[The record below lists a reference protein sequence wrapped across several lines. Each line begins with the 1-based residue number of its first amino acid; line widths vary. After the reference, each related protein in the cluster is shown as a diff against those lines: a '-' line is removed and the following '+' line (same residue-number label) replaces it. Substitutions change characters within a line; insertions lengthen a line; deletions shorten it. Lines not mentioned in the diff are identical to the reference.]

1 MKEYKRISFC
11 LVRGG
16 ICVIVK
22 EIFNVGDFIM
32 PQPFLSVLILTKNN
46 QRSINYALMSVQPY
60 ADEIIVLDSGSQD
73 KTLEIANRYTD
84 KIYFREFEGH
94 FGQQKNYGL
103 SKCTGKWIF
112 ILDSDEFIGENFATT
127 LKYLHSGFKCITMPR
142 YHICSISQWSHFVTK
157 AHYYDWQKRLIKND
171 SNIFYGNNKV
181 HENLQNYSPRLHC
194 AAGHIFHLDF
204 LLHDYTARAKKSAFY
219 DHLAGGGYPQLY
231 LPENYPYYTMPMQEL
246 PEPDILQALR
256 RDKSFREYEL
266 RENYFITLWEC
277 CKWKVRQAATS
288 LRVALKF

>member
-1 MKEYKRISFC
+1 MKEYKRISSC

-127 LKYLHSGFKCITMPR
+127 LKIPS
-142 YHICSISQWSHFVTK
+142 
-157 AHYYDWQKRLIKND
+157 
-171 SNIFYGNNKV
+171 
-181 HENLQNYSPRLHC
+181 
-194 AAGHIFHLDF
+194 
-204 LLHDYTARAKKSAFY
+204 
-219 DHLAGGGYPQLY
+219 
-231 LPENYPYYTMPMQEL
+231 
-246 PEPDILQALR
+246 
-256 RDKSFREYEL
+256 
-266 RENYFITLWEC
+266 
-277 CKWKVRQAATS
+277 
-288 LRVALKF
+288 

>member
-1 MKEYKRISFC
+1 MKEYKRISSC

-73 KTLEIANRYTD
+73 KTLVIANRYTD

-204 LLHDYTARAKKSAFY
+204 LLHDYTARSKKSAFY
-219 DHLAGGGYPQLY
+219 DHLAGGAIPNYIYQKIIHTIQCLCRNCQSLIFCKLCAGTNRLENLNLEKTIL
-231 LPENYPYYTMPMQEL
+231 LPYGNAANGRFDKPL
-246 PEPDILQALR
+246 PHCA
-256 RDKSFREYEL
+256 
-266 RENYFITLWEC
+266 
-277 CKWKVRQAATS
+277 
-288 LRVALKF
+288 

>member
-1 MKEYKRISFC
+1 MKEYKRISSC

-204 LLHDYTARAKKSAFY
+204 LLHDYTARSKKSAFY
-219 DHLAGGGYPQLY
+219 DHLAGGTIPNYIYQKIIHTIQCLCRNCQSLIFCKLCAGTNRLENLNLEKTIL
-231 LPENYPYYTMPMQEL
+231 LPYGNTANGRFDKPL
-246 PEPDILQALR
+246 PHCA
-256 RDKSFREYEL
+256 
-266 RENYFITLWEC
+266 
-277 CKWKVRQAATS
+277 
-288 LRVALKF
+288 

>member
-1 MKEYKRISFC
+1 MKEYKRISSC
-11 LVRGG
+11 LVRSG

-157 AHYYDWQKRLIKND
+157 AHYYDWQKRLKKND

-219 DHLAGGGYPQLY
+219 DHLAGGAIPNYIYQKIIHTIQCLCRNCQSLIFCKLCAGTNRLENLNLEKTIL
-231 LPENYPYYTMPMQEL
+231 LPYGNAANGRFDKPL
-246 PEPDILQALR
+246 PHCA
-256 RDKSFREYEL
+256 
-266 RENYFITLWEC
+266 
-277 CKWKVRQAATS
+277 
-288 LRVALKF
+288 

>member
-1 MKEYKRISFC
+1 M
-11 LVRGG
+11 
-16 ICVIVK
+16 
-22 EIFNVGDFIM
+22 
-32 PQPFLSVLILTKNN
+32 IL
-46 QRSINYALMSVQPY
+46 L
-60 ADEIIVLDSGSQD
+60 IIVLDSGSQD

-219 DHLAGGGYPQLY
+219 DHLAGGAIPNYIYQKIIHTIQCLCRNCQSLIFCKLCAGTNRLENLNLEKTIL
-231 LPENYPYYTMPMQEL
+231 LPYGNAANGRFDKPL
-246 PEPDILQALR
+246 PHCA
-256 RDKSFREYEL
+256 
-266 RENYFITLWEC
+266 
-277 CKWKVRQAATS
+277 
-288 LRVALKF
+288 

>member
-1 MKEYKRISFC
+1 MKEYKRISSC

-112 ILDSDEFIGENFATT
+112 ILDSDEFIGENFAIT

-219 DHLAGGGYPQLY
+219 DHLAGGAIPNYIYQKIIHTIQCLCRNCQSLIFCKLCAGTNRLENLNLEKTIL
-231 LPENYPYYTMPMQEL
+231 LPYGNAANGRFDKPL
-246 PEPDILQALR
+246 PHCA
-256 RDKSFREYEL
+256 
-266 RENYFITLWEC
+266 
-277 CKWKVRQAATS
+277 
-288 LRVALKF
+288 

>member
-103 SKCTGKWIF
+103 SKCTGKWILF
-112 ILDSDEFIGENFATT
+112 WIL
-127 LKYLHSGFKCITMPR
+127 M
-142 YHICSISQWSHFVTK
+142 
-157 AHYYDWQKRLIKND
+157 
-171 SNIFYGNNKV
+171 
-181 HENLQNYSPRLHC
+181 NL
-194 AAGHIFHLDF
+194 
-204 LLHDYTARAKKSAFY
+204 
-219 DHLAGGGYPQLY
+219 
-231 LPENYPYYTMPMQEL
+231 
-246 PEPDILQALR
+246 
-256 RDKSFREYEL
+256 
-266 RENYFITLWEC
+266 
-277 CKWKVRQAATS
+277 
-288 LRVALKF
+288 

>member
-1 MKEYKRISFC
+1 MKEYKRISSC
-11 LVRGG
+11 LVREG

-181 HENLQNYSPRLHC
+181 HENLQNYSPCLHC

-219 DHLAGGGYPQLY
+219 DHLAGGAIPNYIYQKIIHTIQCLCRNCQSLIFCKLCAGTNRLENLNLEKTIL
-231 LPENYPYYTMPMQEL
+231 LPYGNAANGRFDKPL
-246 PEPDILQALR
+246 PHCA
-256 RDKSFREYEL
+256 
-266 RENYFITLWEC
+266 
-277 CKWKVRQAATS
+277 
-288 LRVALKF
+288 

>member
-219 DHLAGGGYPQLY
+219 DHLAGGAIPNYIYQKIIHTIQCLCRNCQSLIFCKLCAGTNRLENLNLEKTIL
-231 LPENYPYYTMPMQEL
+231 LPYGNAANGRFDKPL
-246 PEPDILQALR
+246 PHCA
-256 RDKSFREYEL
+256 
-266 RENYFITLWEC
+266 
-277 CKWKVRQAATS
+277 
-288 LRVALKF
+288 

>member
-1 MKEYKRISFC
+1 MKKGHIRLERRICLYFFVKNKAVAGRYQRRAVKEYKRISSC

-84 KIYFREFEGH
+84 KIYFREFE
-94 FGQQKNYGL
+94 
-103 SKCTGKWIF
+103 
-112 ILDSDEFIGENFATT
+112 
-127 LKYLHSGFKCITMPR
+127 
-142 YHICSISQWSHFVTK
+142 
-157 AHYYDWQKRLIKND
+157 
-171 SNIFYGNNKV
+171 
-181 HENLQNYSPRLHC
+181 
-194 AAGHIFHLDF
+194 
-204 LLHDYTARAKKSAFY
+204 
-219 DHLAGGGYPQLY
+219 
-231 LPENYPYYTMPMQEL
+231 
-246 PEPDILQALR
+246 
-256 RDKSFREYEL
+256 L
-266 RENYFITLWEC
+266 RENYFITLREC

>member
-1 MKEYKRISFC
+1 MKEYKRISSC

-204 LLHDYTARAKKSAFY
+204 LLHDYTARSKKSAFY
-219 DHLAGGGYPQLY
+219 DHLAGGAIPNYIYQKIIHTIQCLCRNCQSLIFCKLCAGTNRLENLNLEKTIL
-231 LPENYPYYTMPMQEL
+231 LPYGNAANGRFDKPL
-246 PEPDILQALR
+246 PHCA
-256 RDKSFREYEL
+256 
-266 RENYFITLWEC
+266 
-277 CKWKVRQAATS
+277 
-288 LRVALKF
+288 

>member
-1 MKEYKRISFC
+1 
-11 LVRGG
+11 
-16 ICVIVK
+16 
-22 EIFNVGDFIM
+22 M

-204 LLHDYTARAKKSAFY
+204 LLHDYTARSKKSAFY
-219 DHLAGGGYPQLY
+219 DHLAGGAIPNYIYQKIIHTIQCLCRNCQSLIFCKLCAGTNRLENLNLEKTIL
-231 LPENYPYYTMPMQEL
+231 LPYGNAANGRFDKPL
-246 PEPDILQALR
+246 PHCA
-256 RDKSFREYEL
+256 
-266 RENYFITLWEC
+266 
-277 CKWKVRQAATS
+277 
-288 LRVALKF
+288 

>member
-1 MKEYKRISFC
+1 MKEYKRISSC

-219 DHLAGGGYPQLY
+219 DHLAGGAIPNYIYQKIIHTIQCLCSNCQSLIFCKLCAGTNRLENLNLEKTIL
-231 LPENYPYYTMPMQEL
+231 LPYGNAANGRFDKPL
-246 PEPDILQALR
+246 PHCA
-256 RDKSFREYEL
+256 
-266 RENYFITLWEC
+266 
-277 CKWKVRQAATS
+277 
-288 LRVALKF
+288 

>member
-1 MKEYKRISFC
+1 MKEYKRISSC

-181 HENLQNYSPRLHC
+181 HENLQNYSPCLHC

-219 DHLAGGGYPQLY
+219 DHLAGGAIPNYIYQKIIHTIQCLCRNCQSLIFCKLCAGTNRLENLNLEKTIL
-231 LPENYPYYTMPMQEL
+231 LPYGNAANGRFDKPL
-246 PEPDILQALR
+246 PHCA
-256 RDKSFREYEL
+256 
-266 RENYFITLWEC
+266 
-277 CKWKVRQAATS
+277 
-288 LRVALKF
+288 

>member
-1 MKEYKRISFC
+1 M
-11 LVRGG
+11 
-16 ICVIVK
+16 
-22 EIFNVGDFIM
+22 
-32 PQPFLSVLILTKNN
+32 
-46 QRSINYALMSVQPY
+46 
-60 ADEIIVLDSGSQD
+60 
-73 KTLEIANRYTD
+73 
-84 KIYFREFEGH
+84 
-94 FGQQKNYGL
+94 
-103 SKCTGKWIF
+103 
-112 ILDSDEFIGENFATT
+112 
-127 LKYLHSGFKCITMPR
+127 
-142 YHICSISQWSHFVTK
+142 
-157 AHYYDWQKRLIKND
+157 
-171 SNIFYGNNKV
+171 

-231 LPENYPYYTMPMQEL
+231 LPENYPYYTMSMQEL

-266 RENYFITLWEC
+266 RENYFISLREF

>member
-1 MKEYKRISFC
+1 MKEYKRISSC

-219 DHLAGGGYPQLY
+219 DHLAGGAIPNYIYQKIIHTIQCLCRNCQSLIFCKLCAGTNRLENLNLEKTIL
-231 LPENYPYYTMPMQEL
+231 LPYGNAANGRFDKPL
-246 PEPDILQALR
+246 PHCA
-256 RDKSFREYEL
+256 
-266 RENYFITLWEC
+266 
-277 CKWKVRQAATS
+277 
-288 LRVALKF
+288 

>member
-1 MKEYKRISFC
+1 MKEYKRISSC
-11 LVRGG
+11 LVRRG

-157 AHYYDWQKRLIKND
+157 AHYYDWQKRLIKNY

-204 LLHDYTARAKKSAFY
+204 F
-219 DHLAGGGYPQLY
+219 
-231 LPENYPYYTMPMQEL
+231 
-246 PEPDILQALR
+246 
-256 RDKSFREYEL
+256 
-266 RENYFITLWEC
+266 
-277 CKWKVRQAATS
+277 TS
-288 LRVALKF
+288 

>member
-1 MKEYKRISFC
+1 
-11 LVRGG
+11 
-16 ICVIVK
+16 
-22 EIFNVGDFIM
+22 
-32 PQPFLSVLILTKNN
+32 
-46 QRSINYALMSVQPY
+46 MSVQPY

-219 DHLAGGGYPQLY
+219 DHLAGGAIPNYIYQKIIHTIQFLCRNCQSLIFCKLCAGTNRLENLNLEKTIL
-231 LPENYPYYTMPMQEL
+231 LPYGNAANGRFDKPL
-246 PEPDILQALR
+246 PHCA
-256 RDKSFREYEL
+256 
-266 RENYFITLWEC
+266 
-277 CKWKVRQAATS
+277 
-288 LRVALKF
+288 

>member
-1 MKEYKRISFC
+1 MKEYKRISSC

-219 DHLAGGGYPQLY
+219 DHLAGGAIPNYIYQKIIHTIQCLCRNCQSLIFCKLCAGTNRLENLNLEKTILFPYGNAANGRFDKP
-231 LPENYPYYTMPMQEL
+231 LPHC
-246 PEPDILQALR
+246 A
-256 RDKSFREYEL
+256 
-266 RENYFITLWEC
+266 
-277 CKWKVRQAATS
+277 
-288 LRVALKF
+288 

>member
-1 MKEYKRISFC
+1 MKEYKRISSC

-16 ICVIVK
+16 IYVVVK

-219 DHLAGGGYPQLY
+219 DHLAGGAIPNYIYQKIIHTIQCLCRNCQSLIFCKLCAGTNRLENLNLEKTIL
-231 LPENYPYYTMPMQEL
+231 LPYGNAANGRFDKPL
-246 PEPDILQALR
+246 PHCA
-256 RDKSFREYEL
+256 
-266 RENYFITLWEC
+266 
-277 CKWKVRQAATS
+277 
-288 LRVALKF
+288 

>member
-1 MKEYKRISFC
+1 MKEYKRISSC

-60 ADEIIVLDSGSQD
+60 ADETIVLDSGSQD

-84 KIYFREFEGH
+84 KIYFREFE
-94 FGQQKNYGL
+94 
-103 SKCTGKWIF
+103 
-112 ILDSDEFIGENFATT
+112 
-127 LKYLHSGFKCITMPR
+127 
-142 YHICSISQWSHFVTK
+142 
-157 AHYYDWQKRLIKND
+157 
-171 SNIFYGNNKV
+171 
-181 HENLQNYSPRLHC
+181 
-194 AAGHIFHLDF
+194 
-204 LLHDYTARAKKSAFY
+204 
-219 DHLAGGGYPQLY
+219 
-231 LPENYPYYTMPMQEL
+231 
-246 PEPDILQALR
+246 
-256 RDKSFREYEL
+256 L
-266 RENYFITLWEC
+266 RENYFITLREY

>member
-1 MKEYKRISFC
+1 MKEYKRISSC
-11 LVRGG
+11 LVREG

-22 EIFNVGDFIM
+22 EIFHVGDFIM

-103 SKCTGKWIF
+103 SKCTGRWIF

-219 DHLAGGGYPQLY
+219 DHLAGGAIPNYIYQKIIHTIQCLCRNCQSLIFCKLCAGTNRLENLNLEKTIL
-231 LPENYPYYTMPMQEL
+231 LPYGNAANGRFDKPL
-246 PEPDILQALR
+246 PHCA
-256 RDKSFREYEL
+256 
-266 RENYFITLWEC
+266 
-277 CKWKVRQAATS
+277 
-288 LRVALKF
+288 

>member
-1 MKEYKRISFC
+1 MKEYKRISSC

-94 FGQQKNYGL
+94 FGQQKTMVYPNALVNGFL
-103 SKCTGKWIF
+103 FWI
-112 ILDSDEFIGENFATT
+112 L
-127 LKYLHSGFKCITMPR
+127 M
-142 YHICSISQWSHFVTK
+142 
-157 AHYYDWQKRLIKND
+157 
-171 SNIFYGNNKV
+171 
-181 HENLQNYSPRLHC
+181 NL
-194 AAGHIFHLDF
+194 
-204 LLHDYTARAKKSAFY
+204 
-219 DHLAGGGYPQLY
+219 
-231 LPENYPYYTMPMQEL
+231 
-246 PEPDILQALR
+246 
-256 RDKSFREYEL
+256 
-266 RENYFITLWEC
+266 
-277 CKWKVRQAATS
+277 
-288 LRVALKF
+288 

>member
-1 MKEYKRISFC
+1 MKEYKRISSC

-84 KIYFREFEGH
+84 KIYFRELEGH

-219 DHLAGGGYPQLY
+219 DHLAGGAIPNYIYQKIIHTIQCLCRNCQSLIFCKLCAGTNRLENLNLEKTIL
-231 LPENYPYYTMPMQEL
+231 LPYGNAANGRFDKPL
-246 PEPDILQALR
+246 PHCA
-256 RDKSFREYEL
+256 
-266 RENYFITLWEC
+266 
-277 CKWKVRQAATS
+277 
-288 LRVALKF
+288 

>member
-1 MKEYKRISFC
+1 MKEYKRISSC

-103 SKCTGKWIF
+103 SKCTGKWSF

-219 DHLAGGGYPQLY
+219 DHLAGGAIPNYIYQKIIHTIQCLCRNCQSLIFCKLCAGTNRLENLNLEKTIL
-231 LPENYPYYTMPMQEL
+231 LPYGNAANGRFDKPL
-246 PEPDILQALR
+246 PHCA
-256 RDKSFREYEL
+256 
-266 RENYFITLWEC
+266 
-277 CKWKVRQAATS
+277 
-288 LRVALKF
+288 

>member
-1 MKEYKRISFC
+1 MKEYKRISSC

-16 ICVIVK
+16 MCVIVK

-157 AHYYDWQKRLIKND
+157 AHYYDWQKQLIKND

-204 LLHDYTARAKKSAFY
+204 LLHDYTARSKKSAFY
-219 DHLAGGGYPQLY
+219 DHLAGGAIPNYVYQKIIHTIQCLCRNCQSLIFCKLCAGTNRLENLNLEKTIL
-231 LPENYPYYTMPMQEL
+231 LPYGNAANGRFDKPL
-246 PEPDILQALR
+246 PHCA
-256 RDKSFREYEL
+256 
-266 RENYFITLWEC
+266 
-277 CKWKVRQAATS
+277 
-288 LRVALKF
+288 

>member
-1 MKEYKRISFC
+1 
-11 LVRGG
+11 
-16 ICVIVK
+16 
-22 EIFNVGDFIM
+22 
-32 PQPFLSVLILTKNN
+32 
-46 QRSINYALMSVQPY
+46 MSVQPY

-204 LLHDYTARAKKSAFY
+204 LLHNYTARAKKSAFY

-256 RDKSFREYEL
+256 RDKSFREFEL
-266 RENYFITLWEC
+266 RENYFITLREC

>member
-1 MKEYKRISFC
+1 MKEYKRISSC

-94 FGQQKNYGL
+94 FGRQKNYGL

-219 DHLAGGGYPQLY
+219 DHLAGGAIPNYIYQKIIHTIQCLCRNCQSLIFCKLCAGTNRLENLNLEKTIL
-231 LPENYPYYTMPMQEL
+231 LPYGNAANGRFDKPL
-246 PEPDILQALR
+246 PHCA
-256 RDKSFREYEL
+256 
-266 RENYFITLWEC
+266 
-277 CKWKVRQAATS
+277 
-288 LRVALKF
+288 

>member
-1 MKEYKRISFC
+1 MKEYKRISSC

-94 FGQQKNYGL
+94 FGRQKNYGL

-219 DHLAGGGYPQLY
+219 DHLAGGAIPNYIYKKIIHTIQCLCRNCQSLIFCKLCAGTNRLENLNLEKTIL
-231 LPENYPYYTMPMQEL
+231 LPYGNAANGRFDKPL
-246 PEPDILQALR
+246 PHCA
-256 RDKSFREYEL
+256 
-266 RENYFITLWEC
+266 
-277 CKWKVRQAATS
+277 
-288 LRVALKF
+288 

>member
-1 MKEYKRISFC
+1 MKEYKRISSC

-46 QRSINYALMSVQPY
+46 QRSINYTLMSVQPY
-60 ADEIIVLDSGSQD
+60 ADETIVLDSGSQD

-94 FGQQKNYGL
+94 FGRQKNYGL

-157 AHYYDWQKRLIKND
+157 VHYYDWQKRLIKND

-219 DHLAGGGYPQLY
+219 DHLAGGAIPNYIYQKIIHTIQCLCRNCQSLIFCKLCAGTNRLENLNLEKTIL
-231 LPENYPYYTMPMQEL
+231 LPYGNAANGRFDKPL
-246 PEPDILQALR
+246 PHCA
-256 RDKSFREYEL
+256 
-266 RENYFITLWEC
+266 
-277 CKWKVRQAATS
+277 
-288 LRVALKF
+288 

>member
-1 MKEYKRISFC
+1 
-11 LVRGG
+11 
-16 ICVIVK
+16 
-22 EIFNVGDFIM
+22 
-32 PQPFLSVLILTKNN
+32 
-46 QRSINYALMSVQPY
+46 MSVQPY

-94 FGQQKNYGL
+94 FGRQKNYGL

-204 LLHDYTARAKKSAFY
+204 LLHDYTARSKKSAFY
-219 DHLAGGGYPQLY
+219 DHLAGGTIPNYIYQKIIHTIQCLCSNCQSLIFCKLCAGTNRLENLNLEKTIL
-231 LPENYPYYTMPMQEL
+231 LPYGNAANGRFDKPL
-246 PEPDILQALR
+246 PHCA
-256 RDKSFREYEL
+256 
-266 RENYFITLWEC
+266 
-277 CKWKVRQAATS
+277 
-288 LRVALKF
+288 

>member
-1 MKEYKRISFC
+1 MKEYKRISSC

-112 ILDSDEFIGENFATT
+112 ILYSDEFIGENFATT

-219 DHLAGGGYPQLY
+219 DHLADGAIPNYIYQKIIHTIQCLCRNCQSLIFCKLCAGTNRLENLNLEKTIL
-231 LPENYPYYTMPMQEL
+231 LPYGNAANGRFDKPL
-246 PEPDILQALR
+246 PHCA
-256 RDKSFREYEL
+256 
-266 RENYFITLWEC
+266 
-277 CKWKVRQAATS
+277 
-288 LRVALKF
+288 

>member
-1 MKEYKRISFC
+1 
-11 LVRGG
+11 
-16 ICVIVK
+16 
-22 EIFNVGDFIM
+22 
-32 PQPFLSVLILTKNN
+32 
-46 QRSINYALMSVQPY
+46 MSVQPY

-94 FGQQKNYGL
+94 FGRQKNYGL

-157 AHYYDWQKRLIKND
+157 AHYYDWPKRLIKND

-219 DHLAGGGYPQLY
+219 DHLAGGAIPNYIYQKIIHTIQCLCRNCQSLIFCKLCAGTNRLENLNLEKTIL
-231 LPENYPYYTMPMQEL
+231 LPYGNAANGRFDKPL
-246 PEPDILQALR
+246 PHCA
-256 RDKSFREYEL
+256 
-266 RENYFITLWEC
+266 
-277 CKWKVRQAATS
+277 
-288 LRVALKF
+288 

>member
-1 MKEYKRISFC
+1 MKEYKRISSC

-94 FGQQKNYGL
+94 FGRQKNYGL

-204 LLHDYTARAKKSAFY
+204 LLHDYTARSKKSAFY
-219 DHLAGGGYPQLY
+219 DHLAGGAIPNYIYQKIIHTIQCLCRNCQSLIFCKLCAGTNRLENLNLEKTIL
-231 LPENYPYYTMPMQEL
+231 LPYGNAANGRFDKPL
-246 PEPDILQALR
+246 PHCA
-256 RDKSFREYEL
+256 
-266 RENYFITLWEC
+266 
-277 CKWKVRQAATS
+277 
-288 LRVALKF
+288 